1 MKPGNRIRR
10 RLLSEVSRKFTSD
23 IFPRSLPRLSR
34 LPHPHHGCTSHRYA
48 LHPPRCPQS
57 EADPAPPSLSLLLA
71 PHISESTLE
80 TVVVQS
86 CSNSRKT
93 SVSNNV
99 MSSNQHVERVRL
111 ISNSL
116 SPGLIPDNPRLHRPS
131 QDPLRYFSSQRSS
144 NLRCEGGRV
153 RIWVVSI
160 PERFGRVQV
169 LSRMR

>member
-1 MKPGNRIRR
+1 M
-10 RLLSEVSRKFTSD
+10 LSEVSRKFTSE
-23 IFPRSLPRLSR
+23 IFPRSLPLIYPVSSTLIMVVHHIGTLSTHTDALNLKLTLL
-34 LPHPHHGCTSHRYA
+34 LPPF
-48 LHPPRCPQS
+48 LI
-57 EADPAPPSLSLLLA
+57 SLLLA

-86 CSNSRKT
+86 YSNSRKT

-99 MSSNQHVERVRL
+99 MSSNQPVERVRL

-160 PERFGRVQV
+160 PERFGRVQI
-169 LSRMR
+169 LSRM